1 MHKTP
6 SVFPIVGQR
15 KVEHLKANVEALSVS
30 LSDEDLAEIDNAS
43 SFDIGFPMNFI
54 FRDSYTTNSTA
65 ADVSLT
71 RVSAHIDAPPNPSP
85 VRPRR
90 HLSNIGQTK
99 KEEEEE
105 AS

>member
-1 MHKTP
+1 MMHKTP

-65 ADVSLT
+65 ADVSFT

-90 HLSNIGQTK
+90 HLV
-99 KEEEEE
+99 
-105 AS
+105 